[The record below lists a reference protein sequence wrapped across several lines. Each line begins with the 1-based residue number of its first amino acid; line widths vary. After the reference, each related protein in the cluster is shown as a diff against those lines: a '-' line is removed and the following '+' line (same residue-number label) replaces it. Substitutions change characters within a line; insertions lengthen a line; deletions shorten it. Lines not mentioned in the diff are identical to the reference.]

1 MRVPGNNHTRAITPG
16 LQQFSQPTTPLMT
29 VEMNG
34 FGIGYLIP
42 RLSPKPRLLYVITN
56 SDFGGAQQHVFS
68 LIDSLQQEYEIHLAV
83 GVSGNLTDKL
93 QAIGI
98 KTYIFPAL
106 VRQISPAQ
114 DLRAI
119 KQCLKLI
126 HEIQPDLIH
135 AHSSKA
141 GMVARIAGFWA
152 KIPTLFTAHG
162 WGFDDRISLKR
173 RLPVLL
179 IEKILALIT
188 TKVICVA
195 ESDRQLAIRK
205 KVFPPRKLVTIYN
218 GITTVDPQGLFTN
231 SINSATNVTQPVR
244 LIMVARFN
252 FQQKDQP
259 TLMRALKELG
269 DQRVHLTL
277 AGTGPNLEEGKLL
290 ATELG
295 VASAVSFLG
304 DRSDITALLATNHI
318 FILSTHYEGF
328 PISILEAMRAGM
340 PIIATAVNG
349 IPEQIIDGVT
359 GLLVP
364 PEDSMAL
371 AQAIKRLAADP
382 ALRQRLGQAA
392 QLKFQQEFTSDK
404 MVEITNQLYRTM
416 LPAPALSK

>member
-1 MRVPGNNHTRAITPG
+1 MRIPDNNPVSPN
-16 LQQFSQPTTPLMT
+16 LPFSLPSDPLLMADLSGFGDYDPTTSA
-29 VEMNG
+29 
-34 FGIGYLIP
+34 
-42 RLSPKPRLLYVITN
+42 SPFTKPVLLYVITN
-56 SDFGGAQQHVFS
+56 SDFGGAQQHLFTLVEA
-68 LIDSLQQEYEIHLAV
+68 LQNKYEIHVAI
-83 GVSGNLTDKL
+83 GVSGNLSEKL

-98 KTYIFPAL
+98 KTYILPAI
-106 VRQISPAQ
+106 VREISPWQ

-119 KQCLKLI
+119 GQFLKLI
-126 HEIQPDLIH
+126 QEVQPDLIH

-141 GMVARIAGFWA
+141 GMIARIAGTWA

-162 WGFDDRISLKR
+162 WAFDDRINFKR
-173 RLPVLL
+173 RLPVLI
-179 IEKILALIT
+179 IEKVLALVT
-188 TKVICVA
+188 AKVICVA

-205 KVFPPRKLVTIYN
+205 KILPPRKLVTIYN
-218 GITTVDPQGLFTN
+218 GIAAILPQDLPVSTAN
-231 SINSATNVTQPVR
+231 SPNDYTQPTR

-259 TLMRALKELG
+259 TLMRSLKELG

-277 AGTGPNLEEGKLL
+277 AGTGPNFDQGKAL

-295 VASAVSFLG
+295 VASSISFLG
-304 DRSDITALLATNHI
+304 DRADIPELLAANHI

-364 PEDSMAL
+364 PEDPTAL

-382 ALRQRLGQAA
+382 ILRQQLGQAA
-392 QLKFQQEFTSDK
+392 QAKFQREFTCTK
-404 MVEITNQLYRTM
+404 MVEVTNQLYRTM
-416 LPAPALSK
+416 LPTPAI